1 MGDIQQRTNERED
14 MSWTTANAIAQARI
28 NRGIE
33 EAKAFGIT
41 DPVKAREIADRY
53 WTDYNKTGDEKWL
66 HLAHWAESVCLG
78 ARALNGERVWA

>member
-1 MGDIQQRTNERED
+1 
-14 MSWTTANAIAQARI
+14 MSWTTANAIAQTKI

-41 DPVKAREIADRY
+41 DPAEAKRIRDKY
-53 WTDYNKTGDEKWL
+53 WADYNQTGDEKYL
-66 HLAHWAESVCLG
+66 HLAHWAESVYLG